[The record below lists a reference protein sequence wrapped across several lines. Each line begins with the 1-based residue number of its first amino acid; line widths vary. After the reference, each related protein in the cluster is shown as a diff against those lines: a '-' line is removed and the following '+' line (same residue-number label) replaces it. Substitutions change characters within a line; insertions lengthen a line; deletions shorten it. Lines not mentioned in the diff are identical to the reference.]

1 MSLLALQQDFRAWL
15 HVGTAPADPRLP
27 TRVQVGLDI
36 YQNNFRGQIVACLEE
51 SFAVTRAWLGDEA
64 FRAAVV
70 EHVELSPPRS
80 WSLDHYADGFPE
92 TLTRA
97 YPDDAEVAEMAR
109 LEVALAH
116 AFVAADA
123 VPVMAADLADVD
135 WDQAKLHLSPTLSIH
150 PSTTNALAIWSAI
163 TARTAPV
170 PASILPEISTMLVWR
185 QGETPRFRAI
195 DRAEANALRKISS
208 GMTFGS
214 LCAGVLKT
222 GGDEPAMVAGRWLA
236 QWIYDG
242 LIVDIEGEAR

>member
-27 TRVQVGLDI
+27 TRVQAGLDI

-97 YPDDAEVAEMAR
+97 YPNDAEVAEMAR

-116 AFVAADA
+116 AFVAAEA
-123 VPVMAADLADVD
+123 VPVIAADLADVD
-135 WDQAKLHLSPTLSIH
+135 WDRAKLRLSPTLSIH
-150 PSTTNALAIWSAI
+150 QLMTNALAIWSAI
-163 TARTAPV
+163 AAGTTPP
-170 PASILPEISTMLVWR
+170 PASLLPDVGVVLVWR
-185 QGETPRFRAI
+185 HGETSQFRAT
-195 DRAEANALRKISS
+195 DRAEAEALRQIRR
-208 GMTFGS
+208 GTTFGT
-214 LCAGVLKT
+214 LCAGLLES
-222 GGDEPAMVAGRWLA
+222 DCNEPAVLAGRWLA
-236 QWIYDG
+236 QWISDG
-242 LIVDIEGEAR
+242 LIVAIEGESR